1 MKNKNAKI
9 SQCNFLSNKTI
20 QSIIFIIGDVT
31 FYKYLL
37 ESINHTLL
45 QMSTEMRNIQE
56 CSNLKILHRYII
68 LTNTILKNN
77 IVLQKFSLLNF
88 FFQIKMHL
96 KYLQDLQFLKNHLP
110 QVCVQKLC
118 IGYRAR
124 TNDSDV
130 REIIDSKAKIYCL
143 YNVCQAIKS

>member
-77 IVLQKFSLLNF
+77 IVLQKFSLLIF
-88 FFQIKMHL
+88 FFLDQNAFKIFTRFTIPEKPSSLGM
-96 KYLQDLQFLKNHLP
+96 
-110 QVCVQKLC
+110 CVE
-118 IGYRAR
+118 
-124 TNDSDV
+124 T
-130 REIIDSKAKIYCL
+130 L
-143 YNVCQAIKS
+143 YWISG